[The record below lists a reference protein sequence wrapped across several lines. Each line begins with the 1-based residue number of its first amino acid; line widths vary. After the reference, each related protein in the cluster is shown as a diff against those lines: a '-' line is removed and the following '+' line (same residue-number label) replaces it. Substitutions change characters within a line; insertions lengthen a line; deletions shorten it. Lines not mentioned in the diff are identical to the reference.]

1 MRTDGVSLRHQKS
14 NGREQYGEMLI
25 DASKDIGGAL
35 GGSTHQGGASGVT
48 ANLTCAQV
56 WVHQACIK
64 SGALHAQRV
73 FRKSASH

>member
-35 GGSTHQGGASGVT
+35 GGSTHQGG
-48 ANLTCAQV
+48 
-56 WVHQACIK
+56 HQ
-64 SGALHAQRV
+64 GHG
-73 FRKSASH
+73 